1 VTVVLTGNDLT
12 LGEVV
17 RVARDGE
24 QVAIAPDA
32 IERMRASRALV
43 ERALARGDEVYG
55 LTTGLGMRKRYGV
68 DAARMAAYSAGVVA
82 AHRVGTGPAAPPD
95 VVRAM
100 ALRMANGFA
109 KATFGVRPELAERLV
124 EALNRGETAEVRM
137 LGSMGVGDLAPNADL
152 AAGLLDE
159 TSLAPKEP
167 HGLVIGAS
175 FSTALAAL
183 ALADAIRLAD
193 ALDGVAALDLEA
205 FVANLTILHPRAIE
219 VRPYPGLRTAVE
231 RLRALLD
238 GSALWEPGA
247 ARNLQDPLS
256 YRTTPHVHG
265 ALRDALEFTDRQI
278 GIELN
283 ASQENPLNVLD
294 EDRIVSVGNFEL
306 APLAAALDF
315 LRIALAPVLTSAC
328 ERTLKLLQAPL
339 SGLPE
344 GLAERPGLA
353 ESALSELAISAQALT
368 AEARLLA
375 HPVSYEL
382 VSTTGAEGIEDRT
395 TMAPLAGRRLAEM
408 VALGE
413 RLAAISLVVAAQAV
427 DLRGSA
433 GRLGTGTARA
443 YRLVRERVPFV
454 AAGDTIPA
462 DLEPVADLV
471 REGALGPG

>member
-1 VTVVLTGNDLT
+1 MTVVLTGNDLT
-12 LGEVV
+12 LDEVV

-32 IERMRASRALV
+32 IERMRVSRDLV

-55 LTTGLGMRKRYGV
+55 LTTGLGMRKRYGIES
-68 DAARMAAYSAGVVA
+68 ARMAAYSAGVVA
-82 AHRVGTGPAAPPD
+82 AHQVGAGPVAPPD

-124 EALNRGETAEVRM
+124 AALNHGETAEVRM

-152 AAGLLDE
+152 AAGLLHE
-159 TSLAPKEP
+159 TELAPKEP

-183 ALADAIRLAD
+183 ALADAFRLAD
-193 ALDGVAALDLEA
+193 ALDGVAALDFEA
-205 FVANLTILHPRAIE
+205 FAANLTILHPRAVE

-238 GSALWEPGA
+238 GSGLWEAGA

-265 ALRDALEFTDRQI
+265 ALRDALEFTHRQV

-283 ASQENPLNVLD
+283 ASQENPLNVVE

-375 HPVSYEL
+375 QPVSYEL

-433 GRLGTGTARA
+433 CRMGTGTTHA

-462 DLEPVADLV
+462 DLEPVAELV
-471 REGALGPG
+471 REGALEPN